1 MLPLRDEN
9 PHPPGFK
16 PKVTISLII
25 VNVVVFFF
33 EVAYTGQFFDFT
45 NQNAFVMF
53 YNWGAVP
60 GCITGQF
67 SGVDLGTSIQH
78 CPTFPEFYIINIYIH
93 AWWFTSSWWNLLFLW
108 IFGVQ
113 HLN

>member
-16 PKVTISLII
+16 PKVTIGLII
-25 VNVVVFFF
+25 ANVIVFFL
-33 EVAYTGQFFDFT
+33 EVIYTGQFFDFT

-60 GCITGQF
+60 GCITGHSVEWIWVAQF
-67 SGVDLGTSIQH
+67 KVALH
-78 CPTFPEFYIINIYIH
+78 
-93 AWWFTSSWWNLLFLW
+93 FL
-108 IFGVQ
+108 
-113 HLN
+113 N

>member
-25 VNVVVFFF
+25 VNVIVFFF
-33 EVAYTGQFFDFT
+33 EVAYTGQFFDFS

-53 YNWGAVP
+53 YN
-60 GCITGQF
+60 
-67 SGVDLGTSIQH
+67 
-78 CPTFPEFYIINIYIH
+78 
-93 AWWFTSSWWNLLFLW
+93 
-108 IFGVQ
+108 GVQ
-113 HLN
+113 SQVVLQDNSVV